1 MSETQE
7 TKKNNKNRRL
17 STAFHDLIVLCLVVI
32 NIFILSYFFNIFEF
46 LVKIFYQNPQRIVY
60 IDEIIVILLTISIGL
75 TVFSWRRWRESK
87 REAAERI
94 KNQEMLREV
103 AETKA
108 EVERIISKQLRADM
122 DQLKHEVKEILYLLS
137 AKHKQ

>member
-7 TKKNNKNRRL
+7 IKKNNKNKRF
-17 STAFHDLIVLCLVVI
+17 STALSDLIVLCLVVVI
-32 NIFILSYFFNIFEF
+32 VFILSYFLNIFEF
-46 LVKIFYQNPQRIVY
+46 LVKIFSQNPQRIVY
-60 IDEIIVILLTISIGL
+60 IDEIIAMLLTISIGL
-75 TVFSWRRWRESK
+75 TVFSWRRWLEFK

-94 KNQEMLREV
+94 KNQEMLREL
-103 AETKA
+103 AETRA

-137 AKHKQ
+137 AKHK

>member
-1 MSETQE
+1 MSAIQE
-7 TKKNNKNRRL
+7 IKENNKNRRL
-17 STAFHDLIVLCLVVI
+17 SVALNDLIILCLAVI
-32 NIFILSYFFNIFEF
+32 LVFILSYFFNIFEF

-60 IDEIIVILLTISIGL
+60 IDEIIAVLLTISIGL
-75 TVFSWRRWRESK
+75 TIFSWRRWRESK
-87 REAAERI
+87 KEAAERI

-137 AKHKQ
+137 SKHK

>member
-1 MSETQE
+1 MSEGQE
-7 TKKNNKNRRL
+7 IKKNIKNKQFSAAL
-17 STAFHDLIVLCLVVI
+17 GDLIVLCLVVVI
-32 NIFILSYFFNIFEF
+32 VFILSYFLNIFEF
-46 LVKIFYQNPQRIVY
+46 LVKIFSQNPQGIVY
-60 IDEIIVILLTISIGL
+60 IDEIIAMLLTISIGL
-75 TVFSWRRWRESK
+75 TIFSWRRWLEFK
-87 REAAERI
+87 KEAAERI

-103 AETKA
+103 AETRA